1 MNVLEMLETANRSYL
16 GQAFSDSTSSPDS
29 LTSEPIQ
36 FATNGASTPAS
47 STVEQR
53 NTHSTPT
60 QHTKIVTPA
69 SYPVKVPGVR
79 VTSRS
84 GSVSP
89 QKQSRSCMANQ
100 YQFQH
105 AASFDNDHFGTTP
118 NSARNVHS
126 SDHSRSL
133 NQDSGIV
140 RKLFNQSDQNGVL
153 SQSMNF
159 PPVSTR
165 PPSSVP
171 LRAISLDEVEKQMTA
186 EVSTPELNIPF
197 SLLTTS
203 ANIHPPEPQ
212 QPSILIQPSMF
223 VSTAASSP
231 IKTHSTV
238 TTQPLAFSVQPPTPI
253 TTQQEHSFPPI
264 PPLMHSAGMKAPP
277 IKPTNGA
284 QSPRRNLSDSVFQV
298 PSIPHRAVSD
308 PMPRGK
314 SQTVIQPTV
323 SVFSMDTAEG

>member
-1 MNVLEMLETANRSYL
+1 MNVLEMLETASRSYL
-16 GQAFSDSTSSPDS
+16 GQAFSDGTSSPDS

-47 STVEQR
+47 STVEHR

-60 QHTKIVTPA
+60 QHTKIVAPA

-89 QKQSRSCMANQ
+89 RKQSRSCKANQ
-100 YQFQH
+100 YQH
-105 AASFDNDHFGTTP
+105 AASFDDDHFSTTP
-118 NSARNVHS
+118 NSARDLHS
-126 SDHSRSL
+126 SDHSRSFK
-133 NQDSGIV
+133 QGGGIV
-140 RKLFNQSDQNGVL
+140 RKLFNQSDQSGVL

-159 PPVSTR
+159 PPVSTVH
-165 PPSSVP
+165 PSSVP

-212 QPSILIQPSMF
+212 QPSILLQPSMF
-223 VSTAASSP
+223 VSTAAPSP

-238 TTQPLAFSVQPPTPI
+238 TSQPLAFSVQPPTPI
-253 TTQQEHSFPPI
+253 TTQQDHSFPPI

-277 IKPTNGA
+277 INGA
-284 QSPRRNLSDSVFQV
+284 QPPRRNSSDSAFQV

-314 SQTVIQPTV
+314 SQAVIQPTV
-323 SVFSMDTAEG
+323 SVLCRTCTP